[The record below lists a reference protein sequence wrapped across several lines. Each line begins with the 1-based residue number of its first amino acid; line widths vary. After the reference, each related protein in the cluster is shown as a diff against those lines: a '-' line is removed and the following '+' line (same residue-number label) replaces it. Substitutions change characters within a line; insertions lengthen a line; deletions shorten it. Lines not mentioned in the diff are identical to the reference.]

1 MDYNV
6 KQISSF
12 IYAFKGEIFS
22 KLKNIYHCKPPLLW
36 KKAFLFRLHSS
47 TFVYTYLHSSTLV
60 QWLVYT
66 RLHSS
71 SDSSTPDY
79 IFLHSSTL
87 VYTRL
92 VTRLCF

>member
-1 MDYNV
+1 MDHNV

-12 IYAFKGEIFS
+12 IYAFKGEIYG
-22 KLKNIYHCKPPLLW
+22 KLKNIHLWKPPLLW
-36 KKAFLFRLHSS
+36 KKTFLYRLHASS
-47 TFVYTYLHSSTLV
+47 FVFIYLRSSTLV
-60 QWLVYT
+60 SDSSTLVYT

-71 SDSSTPDY
+71 R
-79 IFLHSSTL
+79 L